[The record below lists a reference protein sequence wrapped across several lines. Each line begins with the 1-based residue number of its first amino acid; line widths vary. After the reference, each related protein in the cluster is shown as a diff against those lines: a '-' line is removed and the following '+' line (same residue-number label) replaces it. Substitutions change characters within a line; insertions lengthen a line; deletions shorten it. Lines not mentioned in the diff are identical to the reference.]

1 MLRDR
6 SACTRTSGKSGRSGA
21 QRHEVAGAANEPA
34 TRSAYYCSDAR
45 PVPRRC
51 GTTQN
56 LSKAGSRRRNLATS
70 LHKELWNSERLGFA
84 KMKHAPKPYVEVP
97 FGECQSTIG
106 ECQSAIRGMPKCHSG
121 NAKVPF
127 GGAGGI
133 KVLLASA
140 APATPV
146 PKPECQVPFG
156 ERRAAAFVVRRVR
169 YAITSM

>member
-6 SACTRTSGKSGRSGA
+6 SACARTSGKSGRSGA

-97 FGECQSTIG
+97 FGECQSTI
-106 ECQSAIRGMPKCHSG
+106 RGMPKCHSG
-121 NAKVPF
+121 ERVASRFYWHRLRLQHRFLNPNAKCHS
-127 GGAGGI
+127 GND
-133 KVLLASA
+133 
-140 APATPV
+140 APP
-146 PKPECQVPFG
+146 P
-156 ERRAAAFVVRRVR
+156 
-169 YAITSM
+169 S